1 MVVELDPD
9 INIALSRVRQSLI
22 DNKASRQGDSQP
34 KRRQLTWFTKRNL
47 GHDAES
53 FARNY
58 NARQIILEPVQQYA
72 NILKNKFANNS
83 RITVL
88 NIGLGEKTATVN
100 IDVKGEA
107 TNVLEKGGNTT
118 VKLIRSI
125 DFFTNIGVGSFDIDL
140 LTMDCEGCELQV
152 LESLLENNMINY
164 FKNIQFESHSHVM
177 GFKRNDWQRRYCV
190 IQEYMSRSHRLTF
203 QYKHVWENWRRLD
216 LK

>member
-1 MVVELDPD
+1 MSYIEAIFVCV
-9 INIALSRVRQSLI
+9 
-22 DNKASRQGDSQP
+22 
-34 KRRQLTWFTKRNL
+34 F
-47 GHDAES
+47 
-53 FARNY
+53 F
-58 NARQIILEPVQQYA
+58 
-72 NILKNKFANNS
+72 

-100 IDVKGEA
+100 VDVKGEA

-125 DFFTNIGVGSFDIDL
+125 DFFTNIGVGIFDIDL
-140 LTMDCEGCELQV
+140 LTMDCEGCELEV

-190 IQEYMSRSHRLTF
+190 IQENMSRSHRLTF
-203 QYKHVWENWRRLD
+203 QYKHMWENWRRLD